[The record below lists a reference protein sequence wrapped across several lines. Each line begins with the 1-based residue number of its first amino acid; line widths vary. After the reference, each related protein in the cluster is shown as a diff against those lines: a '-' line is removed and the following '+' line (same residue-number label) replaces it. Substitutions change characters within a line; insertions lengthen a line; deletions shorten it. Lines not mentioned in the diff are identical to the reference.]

1 MAEAMTGPAAIRQ
14 FLNRHGRRLVV
25 GLPLVWLLV
34 FFALPLVEVA
44 QTSFTEARRGIPPF
58 MPLWGFGEDGFFTHF
73 NLENY
78 GLLVEYS
85 RDYLK
90 PAGNSVRLAF
100 FSTLI
105 CLLFA
110 YPMAWW
116 IARSS
121 PGHRAT
127 LLVLVMLPF
136 WTSSLLRIYALIGL
150 LNPNGFVNI
159 ILIQLGLI
167 DAPLRMMQTDF
178 SVYMGMVLT
187 YLPLMILPLYAVMI
201 RLDDDLIDAAADLG
215 ASRLAIFQTIILPLT
230 LPGIIAGSLLVF
242 IPAVGEFVIPA
253 LLGGPDQVM
262 IGKVLWTEFF
272 RNRDW
277 PVASAIAMLL
287 LAILALPII
296 YARYQDGRETA
307 LDRATAAPA
316 EDPAENLAE
325 NMPEDR
331 GGVTDSPAA
340 GRPGAIP

>member
-1 MAEAMTGPAAIRQ
+1 MAK
-14 FLNRHGRRLVV
+14 HGRRIVV
-25 GLPLVWLLV
+25 ALPLLWLLV
-34 FFALPLVEVA
+34 FFLLPLVEVA
-44 QTSFTEARRGIPPF
+44 QTSFTTARRGIPPF
-58 MPLWGFGEDGFFTHF
+58 APLWGYGDEGFYTNF

-78 GLLVEYS
+78 GLLV
-85 RDYLK
+85 DYWQDYIG
-90 PAGNSVRLAF
+90 PAANSLRLAF

-105 CLLFA
+105 CLVFA

-116 IARSS
+116 IARSN
-121 PGHRAT
+121 PRQRAV

-150 LNPNGFVNI
+150 LNPNGFINSM
-159 ILIQLGLI
+159 LLFLGVI
-167 DAPLRMMQTDF
+167 DTPLRMMQTDF
-178 SVYMGMVLT
+178 SIYMGMLLT

-201 RLDDDLIDAAADLG
+201 RLEDDILDAAADLG
-215 ASRLAIFQTIILPLT
+215 ATRWDLFRTVVLPLT
-230 LPGIIAGSLLVF
+230 IPGIIAGSLLVF

-253 LLGGPDQVM
+253 LLGGPEQVM

-307 LDRATAAPA
+307 LDRAGGKEGTA
-316 EDPAENLAE
+316 
-325 NMPEDR
+325 
-331 GGVTDSPAA
+331 
-340 GRPGAIP
+340 

>member
-1 MAEAMTGPAAIRQ
+1 MAAVRH
-14 FLNRHGRRLVV
+14 FLTRHGRQLVV
-25 GLPLVWLLV
+25 WLPLLWLVV

-44 QTSFTEARRGIPPF
+44 QTSFTEPRRGIPPF
-58 MPLWGFGEDGFFTHF
+58 APLWGFGEDGFFTNF

-78 GLLVEYS
+78 GLLFEYS
-85 RDYLK
+85 QDYLR

-105 CLLFA
+105 CLVFA

-121 PGHRAT
+121 PRHRAI

-150 LNPNGFVNI
+150 LNTNGFINST
-159 ILIQLGLI
+159 LLQLGLI
-167 DAPLRMMQTDF
+167 GAPIRMMQTDF
-178 SVYMGMVLT
+178 SIYMGMLLT

-201 RLDDDLIDAAADLG
+201 RLDDDLLDAAADLG
-215 ASRLAIFQTIILPLT
+215 ASRVEVFRTIVLPLT
-230 LPGIIAGSLLVF
+230 VPGIIAGSLLVF

-253 LLGGPDQVM
+253 LLGGPEQVM

-307 LDRATAAPA
+307 LDRA
-316 EDPAENLAE
+316 EDAG
-325 NMPEDR
+325 R
-331 GGVTDSPAA
+331 GGAA
-340 GRPGAIP
+340 

>member
-1 MAEAMTGPAAIRQ
+1 MAAVRH
-14 FLNRHGRRLVV
+14 FLNRHGKRLVV
-25 GLPLVWLLV
+25 GLPLAWLLL
-34 FFALPLVEVA
+34 FFAMPLVEVA
-44 QTSFTEARRGIPPF
+44 QTSFTEPRRGIPPF
-58 MPLWGFGEDGFFTHF
+58 LPLWGFDEDGFFTHF
-73 NLENY
+73 NFENY
-78 GLLVEYS
+78 GLLAHYS
-85 RDYLK
+85 QDYLK

-121 PGHRAT
+121 PSQRAI

-150 LNPNGFVNI
+150 LNPNGFINSM
-159 ILIQLGLI
+159 LIQLGLI
-167 DAPLRMMQTDF
+167 EAPLRMMQTDF
-178 SVYMGMVLT
+178 SIYMGMLLT

-215 ASRLAIFQTIILPLT
+215 ASRVQIFRTIVLPLT

-253 LLGGPDQVM
+253 LLGGPEQVM

-307 LDRATAAPA
+307 LDRAETTRGDAP
-316 EDPAENLAE
+316 
-325 NMPEDR
+325 
-331 GGVTDSPAA
+331 
-340 GRPGAIP
+340 

>member
-1 MAEAMTGPAAIRQ
+1 MAAVRQ
-14 FLNRHGRRLVV
+14 FLNLHGKRLVV
-25 GLPLVWLLV
+25 GLPLAWLLL

-44 QTSFTEARRGIPPF
+44 QTSFTEPRRGIPPF
-58 MPLWGFGEDGFFTHF
+58 LPLWGFDEDGFFTNF

-78 GLLVEYS
+78 GLLAQYS
-85 RDYLK
+85 QDYLK
-90 PAGNSVRLAF
+90 PAGNSIRLAF

-121 PGHRAT
+121 PSQRAI

-150 LNPNGFVNI
+150 LNPNGFINSM
-159 ILIQLGLI
+159 LIQLGLI
-167 DAPLRMMQTDF
+167 EAPLRMMQTDF
-178 SVYMGMVLT
+178 SIYMGMLLT

-215 ASRLAIFQTIILPLT
+215 ASRTEVFRTIVLPLT

-253 LLGGPDQVM
+253 LLGGPEQVM

-307 LDRATAAPA
+307 LDRADAS
-316 EDPAENLAE
+316 
-325 NMPEDR
+325 R
-331 GGVTDSPAA
+331 GETP
-340 GRPGAIP
+340 

>member
-1 MAEAMTGPAAIRQ
+1 MAG
-14 FLNRHGRRLVV
+14 HGRRMVV
-25 GLPLVWLLV
+25 ALPLLWLLV
-34 FFALPLVEVA
+34 FFLLPLVEVA
-44 QTSFTEARRGIPPF
+44 QTSFTTARRAIPPF
-58 MPLWGFGEDGFFTHF
+58 APLWGFGDEGFYTNF

-78 GLLVEYS
+78 GLLV
-85 RDYLK
+85 DYWQDYIG
-90 PAGNSVRLAF
+90 PAANSLRLAF

-105 CLLFA
+105 CLVFA

-116 IARSS
+116 IARSN
-121 PGHRAT
+121 PRRRAV

-150 LNPNGFVNI
+150 LNPNGFINSM
-159 ILIQLGLI
+159 LLFLGVI
-167 DAPLRMMQTDF
+167 DTPLRMMQTDF
-178 SVYMGMVLT
+178 SIYMGMLLT

-201 RLDDDLIDAAADLG
+201 RLEDDILDAAADLG
-215 ASRLAIFQTIILPLT
+215 ATRWDLFRTVVLPLT
-230 LPGIIAGSLLVF
+230 IPGIIAGSLLVF

-253 LLGGPDQVM
+253 LLGGPEQIM

-307 LDRATAAPA
+307 LDRAGGKEGTA
-316 EDPAENLAE
+316 
-325 NMPEDR
+325 
-331 GGVTDSPAA
+331 
-340 GRPGAIP
+340 

>member
-1 MAEAMTGPAAIRQ
+1 MVAVRQ
-14 FLNRHGRRLVV
+14 FLNRHGKRLVV
-25 GLPLVWLLV
+25 GLPLAWLLL

-44 QTSFTEARRGIPPF
+44 QTSFTEPRRGIPPF
-58 MPLWGFGEDGFFTHF
+58 LPLWGFGDDGFFTNF

-78 GLLVEYS
+78 GLLAQYS
-85 RDYLK
+85 QDYLK
-90 PAGNSVRLAF
+90 PAGNSIRLAF

-121 PGHRAT
+121 PSQRAI

-150 LNPNGFVNI
+150 LNPNGFINSM
-159 ILIQLGLI
+159 LLQLALI

-178 SVYMGMVLT
+178 SIYMGMLLT

-215 ASRLAIFQTIILPLT
+215 ASRTQIFRTIVLPLT

-253 LLGGPDQVM
+253 LLGGPEQVM

-307 LDRATAAPA
+307 LDRAAT
-316 EDPAENLAE
+316 N
-325 NMPEDR
+325 R
-331 GGVTDSPAA
+331 GETP
-340 GRPGAIP
+340 

>member
-1 MAEAMTGPAAIRQ
+1 MAK
-14 FLNRHGRRLVV
+14 HGRRIVV
-25 GLPLVWLLV
+25 ALPLLWLLV
-34 FFALPLVEVA
+34 FFLLPLVEVA
-44 QTSFTEARRGIPPF
+44 QTSFTTARRGIPPF
-58 MPLWGFGEDGFFTHF
+58 APLWDYGDEGFYTNF

-78 GLLVEYS
+78 GLLV
-85 RDYLK
+85 DYWQDYIG
-90 PAGNSVRLAF
+90 PAANSLRLAF

-105 CLLFA
+105 CLVFA

-116 IARSS
+116 IARSN
-121 PGHRAT
+121 PRQRAV

-150 LNPNGFVNI
+150 LNPNGFINSM
-159 ILIQLGLI
+159 LLFLGVI
-167 DAPLRMMQTDF
+167 DTPLRMMQTDF
-178 SVYMGMVLT
+178 SIYMGMLLT

-201 RLDDDLIDAAADLG
+201 RLEDDILDAAADLG
-215 ASRLAIFQTIILPLT
+215 ATRWDLFRTVVLPLT
-230 LPGIIAGSLLVF
+230 IPGIIAGSLLVF

-253 LLGGPDQVM
+253 LLGGPEQVM

-307 LDRATAAPA
+307 LDRAGGKEGTA
-316 EDPAENLAE
+316 
-325 NMPEDR
+325 
-331 GGVTDSPAA
+331 
-340 GRPGAIP
+340 

>member
-1 MAEAMTGPAAIRQ
+1 MAAVRQ
-14 FLNRHGRRLVV
+14 FLNRHGKRLVV
-25 GLPLVWLLV
+25 GLPLAWLLL

-44 QTSFTEARRGIPPF
+44 QTSFTEPRRGIPPF
-58 MPLWGFGEDGFFTHF
+58 LPLWGFDEDGFFTNF

-78 GLLVEYS
+78 GLLAQYS
-85 RDYLK
+85 QDYLK
-90 PAGNSVRLAF
+90 PAGNSIRLAF

-121 PGHRAT
+121 PSQRAI

-150 LNPNGFVNI
+150 LNPNGFINSM
-159 ILIQLGLI
+159 LLQLGLI
-167 DAPLRMMQTDF
+167 EAPLRMMQTDF
-178 SVYMGMVLT
+178 SIYMGMLLT

-215 ASRLAIFQTIILPLT
+215 ASRTEVFRTIVLPLT

-253 LLGGPDQVM
+253 LLGGPEQVM

-307 LDRATAAPA
+307 LDRADAS
-316 EDPAENLAE
+316 
-325 NMPEDR
+325 R
-331 GGVTDSPAA
+331 GETP
-340 GRPGAIP
+340 

>member
-1 MAEAMTGPAAIRQ
+1 MAG
-14 FLNRHGRRLVV
+14 HGRRMVV
-25 GLPLVWLLV
+25 ALPLLWLLV
-34 FFALPLVEVA
+34 FFLLPLVEVA
-44 QTSFTEARRGIPPF
+44 QTSFTTARRGIPPF
-58 MPLWGFGEDGFFTHF
+58 APLWGFGDEGFYTNF

-78 GLLVEYS
+78 GLLV
-85 RDYLK
+85 DYWQDYIG
-90 PAGNSVRLAF
+90 PAANSLRLAF

-105 CLLFA
+105 CLVFA

-116 IARSS
+116 IARSN
-121 PGHRAT
+121 PRRRAV

-150 LNPNGFVNI
+150 LNPNGFINSM
-159 ILIQLGLI
+159 LLFLGVI

-178 SVYMGMVLT
+178 SIYMGMLLT

-201 RLDDDLIDAAADLG
+201 RLEDDILDAAADLG
-215 ASRLAIFQTIILPLT
+215 ATRWDLFRTVVLPLT
-230 LPGIIAGSLLVF
+230 IPGIIAGSLLVF

-253 LLGGPDQVM
+253 LLGGPEQVM

-307 LDRATAAPA
+307 LDRAGGKEGTA
-316 EDPAENLAE
+316 
-325 NMPEDR
+325 
-331 GGVTDSPAA
+331 
-340 GRPGAIP
+340 

>member
-1 MAEAMTGPAAIRQ
+1 MAAVWH
-14 FLNRHGRRLVV
+14 FLTRHGRPLVV
-25 GLPLVWLLV
+25 WLPLLWLVV

-44 QTSFTEARRGIPPF
+44 QTSFTEPRRGIPPF
-58 MPLWGFGEDGFFTHF
+58 APLWGFGEDGFFTNF

-85 RDYLK
+85 QDYLR

-105 CLLFA
+105 CLVFA

-121 PGHRAT
+121 PSHRAI

-150 LNPNGFVNI
+150 LNTNGFINSM
-159 ILIQLGLI
+159 LLQLGLI
-167 DAPLRMMQTDF
+167 EAPIRMMQTDF
-178 SVYMGMVLT
+178 SIYMGMLLT

-201 RLDDDLIDAAADLG
+201 RLDDDLLDAAADLG
-215 ASRLAIFQTIILPLT
+215 ASRVEVFRTIVLPLT
-230 LPGIIAGSLLVF
+230 VPGIIAGSLLVF

-253 LLGGPDQVM
+253 LLGGPEQVM

-307 LDRATAAPA
+307 LDRA
-316 EDPAENLAE
+316 EDAG
-325 NMPEDR
+325 R
-331 GGVTDSPAA
+331 GGAA
-340 GRPGAIP
+340 

>member
-1 MAEAMTGPAAIRQ
+1 MAG
-14 FLNRHGRRLVV
+14 HGRRMVV
-25 GLPLVWLLV
+25 ALPLLWLLV
-34 FFALPLVEVA
+34 FFLLPLVEVA
-44 QTSFTEARRGIPPF
+44 QTSFTTARRGIPPF
-58 MPLWGFGEDGFFTHF
+58 APLWGFGDEGFYTNF

-78 GLLVEYS
+78 GLLV
-85 RDYLK
+85 DYWQDYIG
-90 PAGNSVRLAF
+90 PAANSLRLAF

-105 CLLFA
+105 CLVFA

-116 IARSS
+116 IARSN
-121 PGHRAT
+121 PRRRAV

-150 LNPNGFVNI
+150 LNPNGFINSM
-159 ILIQLGLI
+159 LLFLGVI

-178 SVYMGMVLT
+178 SIYMGMLLT

-201 RLDDDLIDAAADLG
+201 RLEDDILDAAADLG
-215 ASRLAIFQTIILPLT
+215 ATRWDLFRTVVLPLT
-230 LPGIIAGSLLVF
+230 IPGIIAGSLLVF

-253 LLGGPDQVM
+253 LLGGPEQVM

-307 LDRATAAPA
+307 LDRAGGKGGTA
-316 EDPAENLAE
+316 
-325 NMPEDR
+325 
-331 GGVTDSPAA
+331 
-340 GRPGAIP
+340 